1 MYPNCYSMQEFF
13 LSYYAYQLA
22 TELCLSIIKSVFGPV
37 QLGQRF
43 SGFPSLLT
51 VKRKA
56 VGCSPSHCRHSFY
69 LPNLQVF
76 SVYRFL

>member
-56 VGCSPSHCRHSFY
+56 VGCSPSHCRHLLLPPQSPSFFC
-69 LPNLQVF
+69 L
-76 SVYRFL
+76 